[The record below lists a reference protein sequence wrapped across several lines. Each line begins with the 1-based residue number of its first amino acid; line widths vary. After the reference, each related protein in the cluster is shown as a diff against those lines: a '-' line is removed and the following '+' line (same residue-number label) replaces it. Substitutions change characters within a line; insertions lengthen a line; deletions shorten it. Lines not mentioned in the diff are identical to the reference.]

1 MCVRREPAHVNSDL
15 GDDDVGA
22 GVLDAGSTLLTRLRC
37 ERVQGFASTCVS
49 SVAIACIESIDLIQ
63 MKAQQEA
70 MVLRHAAAKG
80 LAELLM

>member
-1 MCVRREPAHVNSDL
+1 M
-15 GDDDVGA
+15 
-22 GVLDAGSTLLTRLRC
+22 
-37 ERVQGFASTCVS
+37 
-49 SVAIACIESIDLIQ
+49 ESIDLIQ